1 MQKGGEKR
9 RKIGIAI
16 VILAVLALISII
28 LSAIVGLFVEE
39 NRQGNVALIKIEGPI
54 VATKSGFFSDSM
66 VSSDD
71 VVELIKEAGK
81 NPDVKVVIFDI
92 NSPGGSAVAS
102 DEIGAAIKKLNK
114 TTVAVIREI
123 GASGGYWVASSAD
136 TVFANRMSI
145 TGSIGVTGSYIE
157 FEGLMERYNI
167 TYQRLVSGKYK
178 DIGSPLKELAPD
190 ERALMQGVMD
200 EIYNDF
206 IDIVAENRKLARKD
220 VEAMAT
226 GMFFTGAKAKELG
239 LVDELGG
246 IDEAKDYIEK
256 KLNITAE
263 ITEYKKA
270 VTFSDILGQIMSTQS
285 FSVGQGIGSALFSE
299 QSTGIKV

>member
-71 VVELIKEAGK
+71 VVELIKEAGE
-81 NPDVKVVIFDI
+81 NPDVKAVIFDI

-123 GASGGYWVASSAD
+123 GASGGYWVASAAEV
-136 TVFANRMSI
+136 VFANRMSI
-145 TGSIGVTGSYIE
+145 TGSIGVLGSYVE
-157 FEGLMERYNI
+157 FAGLLERYNM

-200 EIYNDF
+200 EIYNQF
-206 IDIVAENRKLARKD
+206 IDEVAKNRRMQRED

-246 IDEAKDYIEK
+246 MDEAKDYIEK
-256 KLNITAE
+256 KLNMTAE
-263 ITEYKKA
+263 ITEYKKPI
-270 VTFSDILGQIMSTQS
+270 TFSDILSQIIGRQS
-285 FSVGQGIGSALFSE
+285 FSVGQGIGSYLFADKTPIS
-299 QSTGIKV
+299 I